1 MNGTLPAELWG
12 WITAWVGLAGLCIGS
27 FLNVCAWRIPR
38 GESVAWPGSHC
49 PKCGHAL
56 GLWDNI
62 PVASWVG
69 LRGKCR
75 YCREP
80 ISWRYPVGEL
90 LTAGVWLGVWWTHGW
105 TWETAALLAVASGL
119 LAGAMIDC
127 EHYILP
133 DRITLGGIA
142 AGLALSWALPGLQ
155 GAAAGARWT
164 GLGLS
169 AASAALGA
177 GILWLVG
184 LAGKAAFKRD
194 AMGLGDVKLLAAIGA
209 CLGWR
214 AVLFTVLASSLT
226 GTLLGVGLLAL
237 GKREW
242 SGRIPYGPHLAL
254 GAYVWMLWG
263 SVLAAWYWG
272 LAAGPGGVP

>member
-1 MNGTLPAELWG
+1 MPAELWG
-12 WITAWVGLAGLCIGS
+12 WITAWVGVGGLCVGS

-49 PKCGHAL
+49 PRCGHAL

-62 PVASWVG
+62 PVASWVV
-69 LRGKCR
+69 LRAKCR
-75 YCREP
+75 YCGGR

-90 LTAGVWLGVWWTHGW
+90 LTAAVWLGVWWTHGW
-105 TWETAALLAVASGL
+105 TWETAALLVVASGL
-119 LAGAMIDC
+119 LAGAMVDC

-133 DRITLGGIA
+133 DRITLGGIM
-142 AGLALSWALPGLQ
+142 AGLALSFAVPELQ
-155 GAAAGARWT
+155 GEAAAGGWAARWAA
-164 GLGLS
+164 LGWS

-184 LAGKAAFKRD
+184 VAGKAAFRRD

-214 AVLFTVLASSLT
+214 AVLFTVMASSLT
-226 GTLLGVGLLAL
+226 GTLLGVGLIAA
-237 GKREW
+237 GKRAW
-242 SGRIPYGPHLAL
+242 SERIPYGPHLAL
-254 GAYVWMLWG
+254 GAYLWMLWG
-263 SVLAAWYWG
+263 PAAVAWYWG
-272 LAAGPGGVP
+272 LAAGGKGW